1 MSDGRYRVVDERT
14 FDTFKKRFS
23 MLIDSR
29 GFNLVQTANATNIN
43 VTSIS
48 RYLNSRNPDTLAIW
62 RIADVFGVSIDWLL
76 GRTDERY
83 SDIPEKELD
92 LLTKYKVASDNDKL
106 VIDTILSKYDRV

>member
-1 MSDGRYRVVDERT
+1 MADGRYRDVDERT

-48 RYLNSRNPDTLAIW
+48 RYLTNRNPDTLAIW

-83 SDIPEKELD
+83 SEIPEKELQ
-92 LLTKYKVASDNDKL
+92 LLTKYKVATDNDKL